1 MFAFFHLSL
10 TFPVGKSEKRWII
23 IWLGTVNSMSERMR
37 KDVVIVWFNVL
48 LQYFL
53 EYAE

>member
-10 TFPVGKSEKRWII
+10 TFPVSKIEKRWII
-23 IWLGTVNSMSERMR
+23 IWLGTVNSMSERVR
-37 KDVVIVWFNVL
+37 EDVGIVLFHVI

-53 EYAE
+53 EYPE